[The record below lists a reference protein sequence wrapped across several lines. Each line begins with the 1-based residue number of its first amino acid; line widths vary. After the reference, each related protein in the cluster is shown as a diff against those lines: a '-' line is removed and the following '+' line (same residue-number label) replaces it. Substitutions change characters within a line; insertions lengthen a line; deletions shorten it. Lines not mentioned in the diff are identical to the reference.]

1 MRWCKCCPA
10 RMSEGAKVGH
20 TKITKRMKLKN
31 FLKKARGFTLV
42 ELIAVVSVILI
53 LVAIVVPRIGD
64 LRGQASNAR
73 AQSNQR
79 KNTDSILHA
88 TWKNEAGNTC

>member
-1 MRWCKCCPA
+1 MPRAKG
-10 RMSEGAKVGH
+10 GAK
-20 TKITKRMKLKN
+20 TRRRRKKI
-31 FLKKARGFTLV
+31 LKKAKGFTLV

-73 AQSNQR
+73 AQSAR
-79 KNTDSILHA
+79 IALKPHCASEKPARSIVRNSRL
-88 TWKNEAGNTC
+88 